1 VPGVPFLPASRPS
14 PEGRRRGLLWLVVA
28 ALAVIAVV
36 LAVGVLLRALPD
48 LNPFGS
54 ETIDRTQP
62 AVLRSIEPLSQFRAA
77 TANLEVI
84 VDVEQDSVLPSFL
97 KGERVLFV
105 AAGTVDAG
113 VDFGE
118 LRADAIEVDEDRTE
132 VTLTLPAARL
142 FDARVDPD
150 RSRVFDRDRGV
161 IDRLGSVFEDS
172 PTEDRSL
179 FVLSERK
186 LRDAA
191 AADPRLLRTAERNT
205 RSMLEGMLRG
215 LGFERVTIRFD
226 DAA

>member
-1 VPGVPFLPASRPS
+1 MLPLDRRRASRKS
-14 PEGRRRGLLWLVVA
+14 TRGRALWLGVA
-28 ALAVIAVV
+28 V
-36 LAVGVLLRALPD
+36 LAVVGLVVIAGALVRALPG
-48 LNPFGS
+48 LNPF
-54 ETIDRTQP
+54 ETETTDRSQP
-62 AVLRSIEPLSQFRAA
+62 AVLRSIEPLSEFRAA

-84 VDVEQDSVLPSFL
+84 VEVEQDTILPSFL

-113 VDFGE
+113 VDFSDLG
-118 LRADAIEVDEDRTE
+118 ADAIEVDEDRTE
-132 VTLTLPAARL
+132 VTITLPAARL
-142 FDARVDPD
+142 FEARVDPD

-161 IDRLGSVFEDS
+161 IDRLESVFEDS

-186 LRDAA
+186 LSEAA
-191 AADPRLLRTAERNT
+191 AADPELLATAERNT

-215 LGFERVTIRFD
+215 LGFQRVTIRFA

>member
-1 VPGVPFLPASRPS
+1 V
-14 PEGRRRGLLWLVVA
+14 LWLGVA
-28 ALAVIAVV
+28 ALAVVALIVAT
-36 LAVGVLLRALPD
+36 GGLLRALPD
-48 LNPFGS
+48 LNPFDS
-54 ETIDRTQP
+54 ETIDRSQP
-62 AVLRSIEPLSQFRAA
+62 AVLRSIEPLSEFRAA

-84 VDVEQDSVLPSFL
+84 VELEEDNVLPSFL

-113 VDFGE
+113 VDFGD
-118 LRADAIEVDEDRTE
+118 LGPDALEVSEDRTA

-150 RSRVFDRDRGV
+150 RSRVFDRDRGF
-161 IDRLGSVFEDS
+161 IDRVESVFEDS

-179 FVLSERK
+179 FALSERK

-191 AADPRLLRTAERNT
+191 AADPELLGTAERNT

-215 LGFERVTIRFD
+215 LGFERVTIRFQPES
-226 DAA
+226 